1 MTHKAIDERHDNYI
15 KYYDINNPIIS
26 IEKSIK
32 MVLKIVI
39 FENSVCLLPVDELQ
53 ILNCGRGAADW
64 RDK

>member
-39 FENSVCLLPVDELQ
+39 FEHYKMEIHLKIGQEIKMEFKSQVL
-53 ILNCGRGAADW
+53 
-64 RDK
+64 